1 MDQLEAEIAQSP
13 ELQQHRRNIEA
24 SVAEIEK
31 ELDQSLAEFHSEA
44 DRDRVLRESQG
55 SIMRMLKNK
64 EEDRQQA
71 REMQQSIRQ
80 LLENAAMD
88 RQKADERNHT
98 LEVKLGDMTETMMLA
113 LQAEMDVKI
122 DQTLDNLRT
131 KVAQAQENFKSDVKT
146 EMQNEAKAAMA
157 KIQKGLAESYQRCLA
172 MQEDAKQRKKET
184 EAAAK
189 AAWIEKRD
197 KGIVP
202 GQIGFSGCSYQKGR
216 CTRYTSYTNAQPA
229 WHPPIIAVHDRS

>member
-1 MDQLEAEIAQSP
+1 
-13 ELQQHRRNIEA
+13 
-24 SVAEIEK
+24 
-31 ELDQSLAEFHSEA
+31 
-44 DRDRVLRESQG
+44 
-55 SIMRMLKNK
+55 MRMLKNK

-88 RQKADERNHT
+88 RPKADERNHT

-172 MQEDAKQRKKET
+172 MQEDAKQRKKKT
-184 EAAAK
+184 EAMAKAAK
-189 AAWIEKRD
+189 AMESKLASATSALEKAN
-197 KGIVP
+197 KETKESF
-202 GQIGFSGCSYQKGR
+202 QGR
-216 CTRYTSYTNAQPA
+216 LDSLDAAIKKAGVQDTQATQMLNQLGTLQ
-229 WHPPIIAVHDRS
+229 

>member
-1 MDQLEAEIAQSP
+1 
-13 ELQQHRRNIEA
+13 
-24 SVAEIEK
+24 
-31 ELDQSLAEFHSEA
+31 
-44 DRDRVLRESQG
+44 
-55 SIMRMLKNK
+55 MLKNK

-131 KVAQAQENFKSDVKT
+131 KVAQAQKNFKSDVKT
-146 EMQNEAKAAMA
+146 EMQNEAKVAMA
-157 KIQKGLAESYQRCLA
+157 KIQKGLAESYQRCLT

-189 AAWIEKRD
+189 AAWIET
-197 KGIVP
+197 
-202 GQIGFSGCSYQKGR
+202 GFSYIRFGES
-216 CTRYTSYTNAQPA
+216 N
-229 WHPPIIAVHDRS
+229 

>member
-88 RQKADERNHT
+88 RPKADERNHT

-189 AAWIEKRD
+189 AAWIET
-197 KGIVP
+197 
-202 GQIGFSGCSYQKGR
+202 GFSYIRFGES
-216 CTRYTSYTNAQPA
+216 N
-229 WHPPIIAVHDRS
+229 